1 MPHILVNVIAR
12 KIISMLVWSMV
23 VRNLGEKEI
32 AFIARDVNG
41 HVGNNVE
48 DFQDQYGGYDY
59 G

>member
-1 MPHILVNVIAR
+1 
-12 KIISMLVWSMV
+12 MV

-48 DFQDQYGGYDY
+48 DFQDQYGGYGY